1 MLQSPPPMRGSLGL
15 TVRILLV
22 TKKNLLVKLFVVTKR
37 NFLVKPLLVT
47 YRYVFLY
54 LT

>member
-1 MLQSPPPMRGSLGL
+1 MLQSPPTRGSLVL
-15 TVRILLV
+15 TVRILLM
-22 TKKNLLVKLFVVTKR
+22 TKKNLLVKLFLVTKR